1 MADVNVLE
9 QGTFPAEP
17 LVKNLFHKLPCDL
30 RFINNEYRQFN
41 AQTSTESNSQSFT
54 FILDRLDAPYCYL
67 LEDALMKV
75 NLIITK
81 KDGLT
86 LPDIDKNVG
95 PINNVLGSLFEDMRM
110 KINDDELTQSGE
122 YYPYKCYLK
131 KLLTFSDGVKATQ
144 LLGHGYYEDQVTEN
158 DDIEPGPSNHGW
170 LQRCSWFREGI
181 GKMNTP
187 YRSGGATFIGTFDHD
202 LTYIGKV
209 LPPKTKVS
217 FTLTRSSDDFFLM
230 KDPADNESYRAIIL
244 KCCLYVKV
252 AKMSDTLFSQLESQF
267 AKEPIAYQFRKFVV
281 KEITVPVL
289 SREFTTGNLFPDSE
303 IPCKLH
309 FVLVDT
315 NAKCGN
321 QTKNPF
327 NFPRKFV
334 IKKGESDQISN
345 LGVEIDQTCMYQ
357 KLREMHK
364 ANRELQQQLCNALS
378 NVQETMKQVLGQTS
392 QQPQVPPQ
400 PVVTEPLQSTSSGR
414 TTRAQ
419 SQGILI

>member
-17 LVKNLFHKLPCDL
+17 LVKKLFHKLPCDL
-30 RFINNEYRQFN
+30 RFINCEYRQFN
-41 AQTSTESNSQSFT
+41 TQTSTESNSSSFT
-54 FILDRLDAPYCYL
+54 FVLDRLDAPYCYL
-67 LEDALMKV
+67 LEDALIKV

-81 KDGLT
+81 KDGVT
-86 LPDIDKNVG
+86 LPDATKNVG

-122 YYPYKCYLK
+122 YYPYKCYMK
-131 KLLTFSDGVKATQ
+131 KLLTFSEGVKETQ
-144 LLGHGYYEDQVTEN
+144 LIGQGYYEDQVTEAE
-158 DDIEPGPSNHGW
+158 DIEPGPSNHGW
-170 LQRCSWFREGI
+170 LERCTWFREGI
-181 GKMNTP
+181 NKTTTP
-187 YRSGGATFIGTFDHD
+187 YRKGGATFIGTFDHD

-209 LPPKTKVS
+209 MPPKTKIS

-230 KDPADNESYRAIIL
+230 KDPTDTESYRAIVL
-244 KCCLYVKV
+244 KCCLFVKV
-252 AKMSDTLFSQLESQF
+252 AKMSDTLFNSLETSF

-303 IPCKLH
+303 IPTKLH

-315 NAKCGN
+315 DAKCGD

-334 IKKGESDQISN
+334 IKKSTSDNTSS
-345 LGVEIDQTCMYQ
+345 LAVEIDQTCMYE
-357 KLREMHK
+357 KLKDMHK
-364 ANRELQQQLCNALS
+364 ANRDLQQQLFRALGS
-378 NVQETMKQVLGQTS
+378 IQQTMQQVLAQP
-392 QQPQVPPQ
+392 QPQVPPQ
-400 PVVTEPLQSTSSGR
+400 PVPAEPLQSTSTGR

-419 SQGILI
+419 SQVILI